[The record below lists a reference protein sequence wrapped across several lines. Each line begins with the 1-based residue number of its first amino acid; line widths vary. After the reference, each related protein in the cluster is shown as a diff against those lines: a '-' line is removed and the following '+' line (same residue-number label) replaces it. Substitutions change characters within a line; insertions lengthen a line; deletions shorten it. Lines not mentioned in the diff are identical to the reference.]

1 MKIGVVGAG
10 GVGAYF
16 AAVLARAGN
25 EVHILSTARHVEPIR
40 ARGLQVTTGDGISGF
55 TVHPAGI
62 TTDASQIGVCEA
74 VIVASKAGQV
84 REVMRSAA
92 PLIGKETAVL
102 PLQNGVTAIAQ
113 ITEGVGEG
121 HALGGVCMII
131 SYLVEPGVVHHV
143 GGQPAITFGEVDSS
157 VSKRVLDLQV
167 ALEEARVQAK
177 ISENILTD
185 IWRKFMLI
193 TSYGGVGALSGEP
206 VGRTRSNE
214 LSRSLVK
221 DAMQEV
227 AHLATALNIPLGES
241 DVDAMMAQFDAF
253 EPDSTASMQ
262 RDLAAGRLS
271 EIEEQSGAVVR
282 IAAQQ
287 GVPVPIHDTIYR
299 ALKLRDGA
307 ALAGAGQ
314 AAGI

>member
-25 EVHILSTARHVEPIR
+25 EVHILSTPRHVEPIR
-40 ARGLQVTTGDGISGF
+40 TKGLQVTTADGISGF
-55 TVHPAGI
+55 TIHPAGI
-62 TTDASQIGVCEA
+62 TADAAEIGQCEA

-84 REVMRSAA
+84 RHVMESATA
-92 PLIGKETAVL
+92 LIGPQTAVL
-102 PLQNGVTAIAQ
+102 PLQNGVTAVQQ
-113 ITEGVGEG
+113 ITDAVGPG

-143 GGQPAITFGEVDSS
+143 GGQPAITLGELDGTAT
-157 VSKRVLDLQV
+157 KRVLDLQV
-167 ALEEARVQAK
+167 ALEEARVK
-177 ISENILTD
+177 TILSPHIQTD

-214 LSRSLVK
+214 LSRSLVR
-221 DAMQEV
+221 DAMAEV
-227 AHLATALNIPLGES
+227 AALATAAGAPLGEADIDS
-241 DVDAMMAQFDAF
+241 MMGQFDAF
-253 EPDSTASMQ
+253 EPASTASMQ

-282 IAAQQ
+282 IAAEY
-287 GVPVPIHDTIYR
+287 GVQVPIHDTIYR

-307 ALAGAGQ
+307 ALVQ
-314 AAGI
+314 AS

>member
-25 EVHILSTARHVEPIR
+25 EVHILATPRHVEPIR
-40 ARGLQVTTGDGISGF
+40 SQGLRVTTGDGVSGF
-55 TVHPAGI
+55 TIQPTSV
-62 TTDASQIGVCEA
+62 TTEAAEIGECEA

-84 REVMRSAA
+84 REVLGQAA
-92 PLIGKETAVL
+92 ALIGPDTAVL
-102 PLQNGVTAIAQ
+102 PLQNGVTAVEQ
-113 ITEGVGEG
+113 ITDAAGEG

-143 GGQPAITFGEVDSS
+143 GGQPAITFGELDGS
-157 VSKRVLDLQV
+157 VTKRLLDLQV
-167 ALEEARVQAK
+167 ALEEARVKAV
-177 ISENILTD
+177 ISPNIMTD

-193 TSYGGVGALSGEP
+193 TSYGGIGALSGEP

-214 LSRSLVK
+214 LSRSLVR
-221 DAMQEV
+221 DAMAEV
-227 AHLATALNIPLGES
+227 AALATAVGAPLGEA
-241 DVDAMMAQFDAF
+241 DIDAMMAQFDAF

-262 RDLAAGRLS
+262 RDLAAGRHS

-282 IAAQQ
+282 IAAQHGIQ
-287 GVPVPIHDTIYR
+287 TPIHHTIYR
-299 ALKLRDGA
+299 ALKLHDGA
-307 ALAGAGQ
+307 ALAATR
-314 AAGI
+314 